1 MKLLN
6 YLSGIEWK
14 LWKVLIFFWKIM
26 VLIRLGGTIYNSF
39 NNFRSNM
46 NSTIGLI
53 VAGWQIQDER
63 GSRGCG
69 AQTIA
74 WKRYLRCREYSR
86 HPSVEKTEERW
97 WVFRCYLFLLLLVR
111 FTRSLDSKFLK
122 LCDSCLRI
130 SSLFAS
136 HDRLRSFFIFLLV
149 VIVLFLAIFNHM
161 VEGKINCSLVI
172 KI

>member
-1 MKLLN
+1 MKTVKSVNFFLKN
-6 YLSGIEWK
+6 NGIDTAWY
-14 LWKVLIFFWKIM
+14 
-26 VLIRLGGTIYNSF
+26 TIYNSF

-63 GSRGCG
+63 GSRGRG